1 MIEQVA
7 KEHQQTL
14 APLVD
19 ELELFNSGLDS
30 LSLAVIVVRL
40 EDELM
45 VDPFSGSDATGVP
58 KTVGDFVRAYERAVE
73 RAAAETAQDLNYAK
87 LPQLRPKTGIVFSKQ
102 VLLVNL
108 QRLLSARGSSLVG
121 TKQRRSQYQKRQR
134 LGS

>member
-19 ELELFNSGLDS
+19 ELELFHSGLDS

-45 VDPFSGSDATGVP
+45 VDPFSGLGLYRCS
-58 KTVGDFVRAYERAVE
+58 
-73 RAAAETAQDLNYAK
+73 QD
-87 LPQLRPKTGIVFSKQ
+87 SW
-102 VLLVNL
+102 
-108 QRLLSARGSSLVG
+108 
-121 TKQRRSQYQKRQR
+121 
-134 LGS
+134 

>member
-1 MIEQVA
+1 MIEQAA

-14 APLVD
+14 VPLVD

-58 KTVGDFVRAYERAVE
+58 KTVRDFVRGYEGCR
-73 RAAAETAQDLNYAK
+73 RAAVRKQGLGLCE
-87 LPQLRPKTGIVFSKQ
+87 LRGLGPKTSIVFLRE
-102 VLLVNL
+102 VLLVKL
-108 QRLLSARGSSLVG
+108 QRLLRREERSLVG
-121 TKQRRSQYQKRQR
+121 TKRRRSQHQKPQR
-134 LGS
+134 LAT

>member
-1 MIEQVA
+1 MIWEVA

-19 ELELFNSGLDS
+19 KLELFNSGLDS

-58 KTVGDFVRAYERAVE
+58 KTVGDFVLAYERAVE
-73 RAAAETAQDLNYAK
+73 RAAAEK
-87 LPQLRPKTGIVFSKQ
+87 
-102 VLLVNL
+102 
-108 QRLLSARGSSLVG
+108 
-121 TKQRRSQYQKRQR
+121 SQA
-134 LGS
+134 